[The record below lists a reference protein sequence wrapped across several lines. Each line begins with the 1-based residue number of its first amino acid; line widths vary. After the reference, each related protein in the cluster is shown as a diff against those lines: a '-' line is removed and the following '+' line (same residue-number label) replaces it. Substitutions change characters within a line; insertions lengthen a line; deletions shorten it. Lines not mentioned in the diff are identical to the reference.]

1 MAGDFA
7 GNSKKIRDYSLRF
20 ITRLLRLNPQ
30 SWNENQI
37 TALENLSLVLAMM
50 PNISKWDSSDMGLAE
65 AIIRAKGSRSEAL
78 YLKLIQKHGALRA
91 ALIRLG
97 SE

>member
-1 MAGDFA
+1 MAGDFE
-7 GNSKKIRDYSLRF
+7 GNSKRIRDYSLRF
-20 ITRLLRLNPQ
+20 ITRLLRLDRR

-37 TALENLSLVLAMM
+37 TALENLSLVFAMM
-50 PNISKWDSSDMGLAE
+50 PNISKWDPSDKGLAE

-78 YLKLIQKHGALRA
+78 YLKLMQKHGALRA